1 MNESFL
7 VRSFREF
14 YTELAALRDI
24 VRTDSQQS
32 ENLIDSL
39 GLDGVSGRLR
49 RVLDRQAALALQAG
63 DAFAGGVFS
72 DVQYVM
78 CALADE
84 EFINLDWA
92 GQEGWSENL
101 LESHF
106 FQSHSA
112 GQTFFNRIDLLVRG
126 RDLAAADLARIHLMA
141 LALGFEGRYRNTED
155 GHLHINAYKQKLL
168 AFLGTREPELLTDSA
183 RLFPE
188 AYANTLDQGIPR
200 TLPYVR
206 RWIAAGLL
214 VLAVWVVGGHWVWR
228 GLVGELRPTIDNI
241 LRSTEGLSASR

>member
-14 YTELAALRDI
+14 YTELEALRDI
-24 VRTDSQQS
+24 VRTDGQQS

-78 CALADE
+78 CAL
-84 EFINLDWA
+84 
-92 GQEGWSENL
+92 
-101 LESHF
+101 
-106 FQSHSA
+106 
-112 GQTFFNRIDLLVRG
+112 
-126 RDLAAADLARIHLMA
+126 MA

-155 GHLHINAYKQKLL
+155 GHLRINAYKQKLL

-188 AYANTLDQGIPR
+188 AYANTLDRGIPR

-241 LRSTEGLSASR
+241 LRSTGGLSASR